1 MRIIVVIA
9 LLFSQVF
16 LCQQILAQENEK
28 TAITLKVEEL
38 NRKKASIK
46 AQEKEAL
53 KKEVISINIKLN
65 KGEITRDV
73 AENLKIKAAEKHA
86 LNIENKIAIIDN
98 SIALLKRGETSTII
112 EERNSGYQLLLF
124 ENEGVGS
131 IITFNDFSKIKKYD
145 ERTFSNLVIAFGYN
159 NAIIEGETINDSP
172 YKIGKS
178 RFFELGIVWSTR
190 LFQDSNIARIKYG
203 FSFTYNSLNPI
214 DNKYFVQDGDLTVL
228 NEFDGNLKKSKF
240 RMDNLVVPIHL
251 EFGPSKKLERE
262 NYFRYSTHRMF
273 KFGIGG
279 YVGFNMSTRQ
289 KLKYSD
295 GGSTQKE
302 KIKKSYNTNNFIY
315 GISSYIGV
323 GDFAVYC
330 KYDLNTIFNDP
341 NSDQNNIS
349 LGVRIDM

>member
-1 MRIIVVIA
+1 MRILLVVA

-16 LCQQILAQENEK
+16 LCQQILAQEIEK
-28 TAITLKVEEL
+28 TTITLKVAEL
-38 NRKKASIK
+38 NRKKMSIR

-53 KKEVISINIKLN
+53 KKDVIAINIKLN
-65 KGEITRDV
+65 EGEITREV

-86 LNIENKIAIIDN
+86 LNIENKIAIIEN
-98 SIALLKRGETSTII
+98 SIALLIRGETSEIN
-112 EERNSGYQLLLF
+112 EEQNSSYQLSLF
-124 ENEGVGS
+124 GNEGVVS
-131 IITFNDFSKIKKYD
+131 FTDFSKIKKYD
-145 ERTFSNLVIAFGYN
+145 ERTFSNLIVAFGYN

-178 RFFELGIVWSTR
+178 RFFELGMVWSTR
-190 LFQDSNIARIKYG
+190 LFENSNIARIKYG

-214 DNKYFVQDGDLTVL
+214 DNKYFVQNGDVTVL
-228 NEFDGNLKKSKF
+228 NEFNGNLKKSKF
-240 RMDNLVVPIHL
+240 RMDNLVLPIHF

-262 NYFRYSTHRMF
+262 NYFRYSTHKMF
-273 KFGIGG
+273 KIGFGG
-279 YVGFNMSTRQ
+279 YAGFNMSTRQ

-295 GGSTQKE
+295 SGSTQKD

-341 NSDQNNIS
+341 NSNQNNIS
-349 LGVRIDM
+349 LGVRIDI